1 MCYKYKNPYG
11 HVFLWCEVKNGK
23 LHGASY
29 LRSFQDMREDYYD
42 NYNFCPYCGKKLE
55 AKTDER

>member
-1 MCYKYKNPYG
+1 MCYIYKNPHG
-11 HVFLWCEVKNGK
+11 HVFLWCDIANGK
-23 LHGASY
+23 EHKSHY

-55 AKTDER
+55 VKADEQ